1 VVATAVAVVTMSG
14 KPGSAEAAS
23 RAGPFGGNDMASMHS
38 AGEAGAKAAAAAKG
52 MVAEFKAFLVKNNVL
67 ALAVGVVIGAAVGK
81 VVSGIV
87 DDIIMPIVGVLMP
100 GGEWRSAEVVLSGK
114 NAIKYGDLL
123 GRLIDFTIVAAV
135 VFFILK
141 AFIREQKPAPAAPTK
156 TCPQCLETVPEA
168 AKKCRACA
176 SAL

>member
-1 VVATAVAVVTMSG
+1 MSIAN
-14 KPGSAEAAS
+14 STEEA
-23 RAGPFGGNDMASMHS
+23 R
-38 AGEAGAKAAAAAKG
+38 AKATAAAKG
-52 MVAEFKAFLVKNNVL
+52 MLKEFSDFLVKHNVL

-87 DDIIMPIVGVLMP
+87 DDVIMPIVGVVMP
-100 GGEWRSAEVVLSGK
+100 GGEWRSAELVLAGK
-114 NAIKYGDLL
+114 NAIKYGDLI

-141 AFIREQKPAPAAPTK
+141 AFIKEAKPPPPATK
-156 TCPQCLETVPEA
+156 ACPQCLETIPAA

-176 SAL
+176 SPV

>member
-1 VVATAVAVVTMSG
+1 
-14 KPGSAEAAS
+14 
-23 RAGPFGGNDMASMHS
+23 MANIQS
-38 AGEAGAKAAAAAKG
+38 AGEASAKAAAAAKG
-52 MVAEFKAFLVKNNVL
+52 MVAEFKSFLVKNNVL

-100 GGEWRSAEVVLSGK
+100 GGEWRSAELVLAGK

-123 GRLIDFTIVAAV
+123 GRVIDFTIVAAV

-156 TCPQCLETVPEA
+156 PCPQCMETIPEA

-176 SAL
+176 SPV

>member
-1 VVATAVAVVTMSG
+1 
-14 KPGSAEAAS
+14 
-23 RAGPFGGNDMASMHS
+23 MANIPS
-38 AGEAGAKAAAAAKG
+38 AGEAGAKAAAAAKD
-52 MVAEFKAFLVKNNVL
+52 MVAEFKGFLVKHNVL
-67 ALAVGVVIGAAVGK
+67 ALAIGVVIGAAVGK

-100 GGEWRSAEVVLSGK
+100 GGEWRSAELVLSGK
-114 NAIKYGDLL
+114 NALKYGDLL

-141 AFIREQKPAPAAPTK
+141 AFIKEQKPPPAPATK
-156 TCPQCLETVPEA
+156 TCPQCMETIPQA

-176 SAL
+176 SAV

>member
-1 VVATAVAVVTMSG
+1 MVNI
-14 KPGSAEAAS
+14 P
-23 RAGPFGGNDMASMHS
+23 S
-38 AGEAGAKAAAAAKG
+38 AGEAGSKAAAAAKD
-52 MVAEFKAFLVKNNVL
+52 MVAEFKAFLVKHNVL

-87 DDIIMPIVGVLMP
+87 DDIIMPVVGVLMP
-100 GGEWRSAEVVLSGK
+100 GGEWRQAELVLSGK

-141 AFIREQKPAPAAPTK
+141 AFIKEQKPAPAPATK
-156 TCPQCLETVPEA
+156 TCPQCLETIPQA
-168 AKKCRACA
+168 AKRCRACA
-176 SAL
+176 SAV

>member
-1 VVATAVAVVTMSG
+1 
-14 KPGSAEAAS
+14 
-23 RAGPFGGNDMASMHS
+23 MASIHS

-52 MVAEFKAFLVKNNVL
+52 MVGEFKSFLVKHNVL

-100 GGEWRSAEVVLSGK
+100 GGEWRSAEIVLSGK
-114 NAIKYGDLL
+114 NALKYGDLI
-123 GRLIDFTIVAAV
+123 GRVIDFTIVAAV

-141 AFIREQKPAPAAPTK
+141 AFIKEQKPAPAPATK
-156 TCPQCLETVPEA
+156 TCPQCLETIPEA

>member
-1 VVATAVAVVTMSG
+1 MAVVPS
-14 KPGSAEAAS
+14 P
-23 RAGPFGGNDMASMHS
+23 
-38 AGEAGAKAAAAAKG
+38 GEAGARAAAAAKG
-52 MVAEFKAFLVKNNVL
+52 MVAEFKSFLVKHSVL

-100 GGEWRSAEVVLSGK
+100 GGEWRQAELVLSGK

-141 AFIREQKPAPAAPTK
+141 AFIKQQPALPTK
-156 TCPQCLETVPEA
+156 TCPHCLETIPEG
-168 AKKCRACA
+168 AKKCRACT
-176 SAL
+176 SAV

>member
-1 VVATAVAVVTMSG
+1 MSSRVEAGGRPRGALREETM
-14 KPGSAEAAS
+14 A
-23 RAGPFGGNDMASMHS
+23 NIHS
-38 AGEAGAKAAAAAKG
+38 AGEAGGKAAAAAKG
-52 MVAEFKAFLVKNNVL
+52 MVAEFKSFLVKHNVL
-67 ALAVGVVIGAAVGK
+67 ALAIGVVIGAAVGK

-100 GGEWRSAEVVLSGK
+100 GGEWRSAELVLSGK

-141 AFIREQKPAPAAPTK
+141 AFIKEQKPALAPAPATK
-156 TCPQCLETVPEA
+156 TCPQCLETIPEA
-168 AKKCRACA
+168 ARKCRACA
-176 SAL
+176 SAV